1 MNVYTTVCCVV
12 QIEERYTQDALRAEE
27 RERGVRKRAE
37 ERERGERK
45 RAEETLR
52 HSSYIDQQEKYAL
65 SNYQQFSNFLCMHNV
80 ATVIGHNFERCSTK
94 NVGSMQSTFSC
105 THNV

>member
-27 RERGVRKRAE
+27 RERG
-37 ERERGERK
+37 ERK

-52 HSSYIDQQEKYAL
+52 HSSYMDQQEKYAL